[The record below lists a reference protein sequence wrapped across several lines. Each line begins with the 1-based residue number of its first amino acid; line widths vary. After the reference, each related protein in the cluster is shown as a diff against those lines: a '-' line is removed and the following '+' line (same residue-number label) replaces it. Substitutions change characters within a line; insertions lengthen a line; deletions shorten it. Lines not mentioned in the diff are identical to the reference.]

1 MLGFAPLA
9 AAPLGAPG
17 AGGVAYDVS
26 FADAAVVAD
35 TALQAFAT
43 FAVSI
48 TAAGTASEVVHV
60 ADSTFNANM
69 SGAATGAVT
78 TAAVPVFLAN
88 LSDSAAGVDSVAS
101 LAAFLANASD
111 GATGTD
117 SALVEASTFS
127 ATVSDAAEGDDS
139 VRAAATMV
147 TAVTD
152 AADVADSNA
161 AAYLWNIINDS
172 QTTSWSVVKTQ
183 A

>member
-26 FADAAVVAD
+26 FADAAAVAD

-78 TAAVPVFLAN
+78 TAATPAFLAN
-88 LSDSAAGVDSVAS
+88 LSSSANGVDSATAIATFNTS
-101 LAAFLANASD
+101 ASD
-111 GATGTD
+111 AGYAGAY
-117 SALVEASTFS
+117 AIVQASDFS
-127 ATVSDAAEGDDS
+127 ATVSDAAAGDDS
-139 VRAAATMV
+139 VLASATMNAAI
-147 TAVTD
+147 TGSAESADTN
-152 AADVADSNA
+152 AADF
-161 AAYLWNIINDS
+161 LWKIIDDS